1 MSPQALLLAVVTA
14 LAALGGAAQAGT
26 FQISPT
32 RVDLAARGTSGL
44 IELTNT
50 GTAPMR
56 MQITA
61 NTWDQ
66 SAAGEIL
73 LARTTDLV
81 VFPTLFSLAPGER
94 RKVKVGVTVA
104 PAARERTFRL
114 IIEELPS
121 PLSPAEVGLR
131 VLTRMSVPVFQ
142 SPVRAVRVGE
152 VAGATLVGEKLALEV
167 ENRGT
172 VSVLLRDARV
182 SGRDALGASI
192 WSASVKGWYLLA
204 AGRRRFELAVP
215 TEVAARL
222 ASVAVEVTTDKDSWK
237 RVVALGG
244 D

>member
-1 MSPQALLLAVVTA
+1 MSPRALLLVVVIA
-14 LAALGGAAQAGT
+14 LAAQARGALAGT

-44 IELTNT
+44 LELTNT
-50 GTAPMR
+50 GATPLR

-66 SAAGEIL
+66 ATNGEIL
-73 LARTTDLV
+73 LARTSDLV

-94 RKVKVGVTVA
+94 RKVKVGVLVA
-104 PAARERTFRL
+104 PAARERSFRL
-114 IIEELPS
+114 IIEELP
-121 PLSPAEVGLR
+121 PPAAPSEIGLR

-142 SPVRAVRVGE
+142 APVRAVRAGE
-152 VAGATLVGEKLALEV
+152 VAGAALVGETLALDV

-172 VSVLLRDARV
+172 VSVLLREARV
-182 SGRDALGASI
+182 SGQDALGAPL
-192 WSASVKGWYLLA
+192 WSAAVPGWYLLA
-204 AGRRRFELAVP
+204 AGRRRFSLAVP
-215 TEVAARL
+215 AELAPRL
-222 ASVAVEVTTDKDSWK
+222 ASVAIEITTDQGSWK